1 MAVSITIEI
10 SRTFD
15 VAADFDTV
23 FDLLADV
30 PASASHFPR
39 VEQLVDLGDNT
50 YRWEMKKIGVDKHA
64 IQTIYACKYSADKK
78 KGSIT
83 WTPIKG
89 EGNGQVHGSW
99 HLTKKGQ
106 GVECKFQT
114 KGEMTLPL
122 PGLLKLAISPVVKH
136 EFNSLVD
143 TYVENLKNDLEG

>member
-1 MAVSITIEI
+1 VAVSITIEI
-10 SRTFD
+10 SRTFE

-39 VEQLVDLGDNT
+39 VEKLEDLGDDT

-64 IQTIYACKYSADKK
+64 IQTIYACKYSTDKK
-78 KGSIT
+78 NGSIT
-83 WTPIKG
+83 WSPIKG
-89 EGNGQVHGSW
+89 EGNGQVHGFW
-99 HLTKKGQ
+99 HLVKKGK

-114 KGEMTLPL
+114 KGDMTLPL

-143 TYVENLKNDLEG
+143 IYLENLKNGLEG